1 MDKKKY
7 YLALQDKKSQMYNV
21 NDKNNITN
29 SSNPN
34 KYLYFPISNV
44 RSKSVFLS
52 SETGFKQCENKVNK
66 LPKYLHRKATEY
78 KLHPFRNPNLKIIGE
93 FIKYKLLDKN
103 QGMLENKNTKTT
115 KNNSS
120 SDTSELIL
128 SKRKSESRISNIVK
142 NIKNEKKNERK
153 SVKFDTNSKIL
164 KYRVLIRTRNLYDSI
179 DDDESE
185 NDEIKGFSIN
195 PEQKIFIIYDF
206 LIFAF
211 FIYNFIFSTTNLCL
225 ERSFCP
231 IDNKFTYSDII
242 LLINDILY
250 IIDFILSFFRSY
262 YNFEYKL
269 IKSNRLILKHF
280 FKYDFIFDLLSAIP
294 IFLLSKY
301 KCLTSNNNFQNY
313 KYGTP
318 NSIFVLRLC
327 SILKVFKI
335 KK

>member
-7 YLALQDKKSQMYNV
+7 HLTLQDKKPQMYNV
-21 NDKNNITN
+21 NDKNNITKG
-29 SSNPN
+29 SNPN

-52 SETGFKQCENKVNK
+52 SETEFKQDKNKVNK

-128 SKRKSESRISNIVK
+128 SKRKSESRISNIVR

-195 PEQKIFIIYDF
+195 PEQKIFILYDF
-206 LIFAF
+206 LILAF
-211 FIYNFIFSTTNLCL
+211 FIYNFIFSTKSLCL
-225 ERSFCP
+225 EKTFCQ

-269 IKSNRLILKHF
+269 IK
-280 FKYDFIFDLLSAIP
+280 Y
-294 IFLLSKY
+294 
-301 KCLTSNNNFQNY
+301 
-313 KYGTP
+313 
-318 NSIFVLRLC
+318 
-327 SILKVFKI
+327 
-335 KK
+335 